1 MPSEVCRIAEHF
13 WRGVNSCGATEILQP
28 LLELRLEVS
37 FHISWLEFVYLKFLL
52 WGASS
57 VWFGCKMKIKN
68 AEHKAMIYKTLCTG
82 HYTGEHLEGLSGA
95 PRCNQLDA
103 SVLDQGCIQVVFRL
117 SFCWKMV
124 FVMVICYSAQN
135 RSTYFQSSE
144 SLTTLALQRCFVW
157 GCTDQYKT
165 HLCLQDPFEGLV
177 HTHWKVYSMPLVLK
191 WEAHGDYAVWVA

>member
-1 MPSEVCRIAEHF
+1 
-13 WRGVNSCGATEILQP
+13 
-28 LLELRLEVS
+28 
-37 FHISWLEFVYLKFLL
+37 
-52 WGASS
+52 
-57 VWFGCKMKIKN
+57 MKIKN

-117 SFCWKMV
+117 SFCWMMV

-144 SLTTLALQRCFVW
+144 SLTTLALKDKDLVICSVVLYEVAQISIKLIFVCRIRLKGW
-157 GCTDQYKT
+157 CIHTEKCIA
-165 HLCLQDPFEGLV
+165 CLLF
-177 HTHWKVYSMPLVLK
+177 
-191 WEAHGDYAVWVA
+191 